1 MQLCSSSAV
10 LSSLYPHS
18 SDGFHCI
25 SPLHFHLHLL
35 FSSAVCFPASS
46 LLFLL
51 HRLYSSALLSSLTPF
66 PSAHLLGSP
75 FFSILPALSSAFSLF
90 SCSYS
95 PASSSLL
102 FPLHQHCSSV
112 GFCILLPDL
121 SLFCICTPLP
131 LFFLLCILT
140 PLSAASALLSAFLF
154 CSLYSH
160 LSFF

>member
-1 MQLCSSSAV
+1 MQNKDKSGNRKQNPTEELCSSSAV

-51 HRLYSSALLSSLTPF
+51 HWLYSSALLSSLTPF

-75 FFSILPALSSAFSLF
+75 FFGGCPPFRVRSLQQGRLRAFVRKTASLHHHDLLRPAQGGGETACRRKRSEEAGKHTS
-90 SCSYS
+90 
-95 PASSSLL
+95 
-102 FPLHQHCSSV
+102 
-112 GFCILLPDL
+112 
-121 SLFCICTPLP
+121 
-131 LFFLLCILT
+131 
-140 PLSAASALLSAFLF
+140 SALL
-154 CSLYSH
+154 
-160 LSFF
+160 FFPVT